1 MDTEHHY
8 AVVIGINRYPGLSD
22 LTGPRKDAETFH
34 AWLVDEQGGRVPER
48 NVHRVLVDPAEEQ
61 SFPDSWTARPKS
73 VDVESKLGQINE
85 AFTAAMNADRAIWEQ
100 SRLYVYASGHGV
112 APSGGAGA
120 LLCANASP
128 KANFWD
134 MIEFSAVHAWY
145 RSAGLF
151 KEVLLLADCC
161 REQRPLAPSLG
172 LQLGQPLKSYGNSD
186 LLVAFATTYAKA
198 AFEDPDRSRGYFTAA
213 LIDGLRGGAADP
225 GTGEIRAD
233 KLSMYIADHV
243 HEMTHGQAYEQT
255 PDFPINNPRD
265 PMVVRPGLGE
275 LPQLS
280 RKMTLRFPA
289 GYAGRVRLQR
299 DRADV
304 RTWDPAQGPW
314 TLDLPE
320 ADYTIGPVNGGK
332 AFANGGAFRVIA
344 RNSEL
349 ALQVA
354 A

>member
-22 LTGPRKDAETFH
+22 LAGPRKDAEAFH

-48 NVHRVLVDPAEEQ
+48 NIHSVHAKPVEEEG
-61 SFPDSWTARPKS
+61 FRTNWDARPTS
-73 VDVESKLGQINE
+73 VDVESRLGQINE
-85 AFTAAMNADRAIWEQ
+85 TFTAAMNADRSIWEH

-120 LLCANASP
+120 LLCANAYP
-128 KANFWD
+128 KENFWD

-161 REQRPLAPSLG
+161 RDQRPLAPSLG
-172 LQLGQPLKSYGNSD
+172 LRLGQPRRRHGDAK
-186 LLVAFATTYAKA
+186 LVMAFATSYAEA
-198 AFEDPDRSRGYFTAA
+198 AYEQPDRFRGYFTAA
-213 LIDGLRGGAADP
+213 LVDGLRGGAADP
-225 GTGEIRAD
+225 ETGEIRTD
-233 KLSMYIADHV
+233 KLSTYIGDHV
-243 HEMTHGQAYEQT
+243 HEMTAGQAYEQT
-255 PDFPINNPRD
+255 PDFPVNLRD
-265 PMVVRPGLGE
+265 PMVVRPGLGR
-275 LPQLS
+275 LPRLS
-280 RKMTLRFPA
+280 RKMTIRFPD
-289 GYAGRVRLQR
+289 GYAGQVHLQR
-299 DRADV
+299 DHEDV
-304 RTWDPAQGPW
+304 RTWDPAQGPL

-320 ADYTIGPVNGGK
+320 ADYTIGPVNGGQ

-344 RNSEL
+344 RDCEL

-354 A
+354 G